1 MIHDNL
7 FPQYLLQSLLIIVP
21 IKIFGLVN
29 KSFSQY
35 ILCNIKEQV
44 ITTLCAPHH
53 LITAPILNNH
63 YYKIAKEKS
72 SFTFPTILLKR
83 LSDFKEFLTL
93 LQACNAVVWSLPP
106 KCIPMVDSD
115 KPRSSL
121 QR

>member
-1 MIHDNL
+1 M
-7 FPQYLLQSLLIIVP
+7 LIIVP

-72 SFTFPTILLKR
+72 NDLIYFVEDDYIHKKESLGEMILTYEKITLYYCNR
-83 LSDFKEFLTL
+83 LYK
-93 LQACNAVVWSLPP
+93 P
-106 KCIPMVDSD
+106 KA
-115 KPRSSL
+115 
-121 QR
+121 